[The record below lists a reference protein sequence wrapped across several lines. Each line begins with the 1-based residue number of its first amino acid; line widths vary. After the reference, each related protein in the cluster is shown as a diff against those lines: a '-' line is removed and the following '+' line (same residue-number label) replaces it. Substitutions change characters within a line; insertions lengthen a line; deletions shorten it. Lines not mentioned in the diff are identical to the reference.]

1 MRNNVQFRIEAAK
14 KRNDELRLRCC
25 YAGSCGYSE
34 CGMLPL
40 SRYKLELLYNI
51 LLLSLIIF
59 AICESIKKCKI

>member
-40 SRYKLELLYNI
+40 SRY
-51 LLLSLIIF
+51 
-59 AICESIKKCKI
+59 